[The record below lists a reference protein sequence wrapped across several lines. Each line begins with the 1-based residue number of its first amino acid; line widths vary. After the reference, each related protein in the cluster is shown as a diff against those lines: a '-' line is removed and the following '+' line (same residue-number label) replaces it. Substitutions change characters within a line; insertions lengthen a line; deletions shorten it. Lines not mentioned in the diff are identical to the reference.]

1 MEAFENA
8 AGAGAQLLK
17 AERLAQAGAD
27 EATPTAALLF
37 TFDVGHVL
45 LTADPAQG
53 RLVATPI
60 PDQDS
65 LPGGLVDASEDE
77 PWWRLLGC
85 SLAQVAPASDRTSL
99 RLDFRVSGGALRG
112 LELELTGGA
121 IRATLAEVSG

>member
-27 EATPTAALLF
+27 ESTPAAAYLF
-37 TFDVGHVL
+37 TFDVGRIL
-45 LTADPAQG
+45 LTADPAHG
-53 RLVATPI
+53 RLVGTPI

-65 LPGGLVDASEDE
+65 LPGGMVDASEDE

-85 SLAQVAPASDRTSL
+85 SLAQVSPAADRTSL
-99 RLDFRVSGGALRG
+99 QLDFRISGGALRS
-112 LELELTGGA
+112 LDLELTGGA
-121 IRATLAEVSG
+121 IRARLVAVSR